1 MGIMGLSSL
10 NGGPLVISLGAP
22 LRNIFIVNYNQ
33 ICFDTFSNKVS
44 LLYIRCN
51 ESKGR
56 TGHVQ
61 TFFKLVLLANDL
73 KTNGNYFVYLYKLD
87 AL

>member
-1 MGIMGLSSL
+1 MGLSSL

-22 LRNIFIVNYNQ
+22 LRNKFIEKYNQ
-33 ICFDTFSNKVS
+33 ICFDTFSIMVS
-44 LLYIRCN
+44 LLYIRCD

-61 TFFKLVLLANDL
+61 TFFKLVLLVHDINI
-73 KTNGNYFVYLYKLD
+73 NGNYSDYLYKL
-87 AL
+87 AVF

>member
-1 MGIMGLSSL
+1 MGLSSL

-22 LRNIFIVNYNQ
+22 LRNKFIEKYNQ
-33 ICFDTFSNKVS
+33 ICFDTFSNMVS
-44 LLYIRCN
+44 FLYIRCD